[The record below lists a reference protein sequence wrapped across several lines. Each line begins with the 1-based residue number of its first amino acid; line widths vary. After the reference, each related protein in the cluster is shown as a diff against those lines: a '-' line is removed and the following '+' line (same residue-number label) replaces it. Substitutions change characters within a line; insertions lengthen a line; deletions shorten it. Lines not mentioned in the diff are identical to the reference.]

1 MLGYDES
8 RDIYLKEL
16 REEYLGVY
24 NSFIFIFAGVIV
36 M

>member
-1 MLGYDES
+1 MLGYDKS

-16 REEYLGVY
+16 WEEYLRVY
-24 NSFIFIFAGVIV
+24 NAFIFIFAGVIV